1 MALSEATFLLSQQ
14 AQLTVPQQALIAR
27 IKHFIAVHRDDKQ
40 AAVFV
45 LHGDAGSGKSVVL
58 NAVFTAV
65 REPGMH
71 LLVNHNEMLKV
82 YKEIAGQ
89 TPGLYKKDFE
99 KPTPFINRM
108 QRQEMR
114 AVAVFVD
121 EAHLLLSQ
129 PDPFNAYRG
138 HNQLADLLALAH
150 VVVVVE
156 DFAQVVK
163 LKSHW
168 DATRLRQTLAGH
180 VVEEATLDQQLRL
193 QDEAVS
199 TWINTFVQER
209 RLLPLPHPKGYE
221 LRVFDDG
228 IPLYDWI
235 QARDR
240 RAGLARMIATTDFPF
255 RVFGERTWWVDAGNL
270 HLPWDKINF
279 TDRPWASRPET
290 LHEVGSIYT
299 IQGFDLNYAGVILGP
314 SLDYDPEAQRL
325 VVLPERFEDQEAFR
339 HRAGLGEAQKEAII
353 LHVANILMK
362 RGRLGLGLYA
372 VNPRLEAQLQ
382 LLSTRTD

>member
-1 MALSEATFLLSQQ
+1 MALSESTFLLSQQ
-14 AQLTVPQQALIAR
+14 AQLTPAQQALIAR
-27 IKHFIAVHRDDKQ
+27 LKAFIAAHRSDER

-58 NAVFTAV
+58 NAAFTAV

-82 YKEIAGQ
+82 YKEVAGQ
-89 TPGLYKKDFE
+89 TPGVYKKDFE

-108 QRQEMR
+108 RRLKQR
-114 AVAVFVD
+114 AAAVFVD

-138 HNQLADLLALAH
+138 HNQLADLLQLAH
-150 VVVVVE
+150 VVVLVV
-156 DFAQVVK
+156 DFDQVVK

-168 DATRLRQTLAGH
+168 DADLLNQTLAGH
-180 VVEEATLDQQLRL
+180 HVETAALSQQLRL
-193 QDEAVS
+193 QDAAVS
-199 TWINTFVQER
+199 AWINAFVQER
-209 RLLPLPHPKGYE
+209 RLLPLPHPQAFD
-221 LRVFDDG
+221 LRVFADG
-228 IPLYDWI
+228 APLYDWVR
-235 QARDR
+235 ARDR
-240 RAGLARMIATTDFPF
+240 QAGLARMIATTDFPF
-255 RVFGERTWWVDAGNL
+255 RVFGERTWWVDAGTL

-314 SLDYDPEAQRL
+314 SLDYDPERQR
-325 VVLPERFEDQEAFR
+325 VCVDTARFEDQEAFR
-339 HRAGLGEAQKEAII
+339 RRAGLGEAQKQAIV

-362 RGRLGLGLYA
+362 RGRLGLGIYA
-372 VNPRLEAQLQ
+372 VNPRLRARLQQLAK
-382 LLSTRTD
+382 

>member
-1 MALSEATFLLSQQ
+1 MSLSETTFLLSQQ
-14 AQLTVPQQALIAR
+14 AQLTPTQQALTKR
-27 IKHFIAVHRDDKQ
+27 IQAFIQQHQADEK

-45 LHGDAGSGKSVVL
+45 LSGDAGSGKSVVL

-65 REPGMH
+65 RQPGMH

-82 YKEIAGQ
+82 YKEVAGM
-89 TPGLYKKDFE
+89 TPGVLKKDYE

-108 QRQEMR
+108 QKSGQK
-114 AVAVFVD
+114 AKAVFVD

-129 PDPFNAYRG
+129 PDPFNAYHG
-138 HNQLADLLALAH
+138 HNQLADLLELAH
-150 VVVVVE
+150 VVVIVE
-156 DFAQVVK
+156 DFDQVVK

-168 DATRLRQTLAGH
+168 DRQLLQQTLQGH
-180 VVEEATLDQQLRL
+180 VVASAKLSQQFRL
-193 QDEAVS
+193 QAASVAN
-199 TWINTFVQER
+199 WINAFVQKR
-209 RLLPLPHPKGYE
+209 QLLPLPHPNNFSFK
-221 LRVFDDG
+221 VFEDG
-228 IPLYDWI
+228 QPLYDWI
-235 QARDR
+235 QAQDR
-240 RAGLARMIATTDFPF
+240 AVGLARMIATTDFPF

-299 IQGFDLNYAGVILGP
+299 IQGFDLNVAGVILGP
-314 SLDYDPEAQRL
+314 SLDYDPVRDQIT
-325 VVLPERFEDQEAFR
+325 VDTSKFEDQEAFR
-339 HRAGLGEAQKEAII
+339 KRAGLGELDKQALV

-372 VNPRLEAQLQ
+372 VNPNLRQRLLALQ
-382 LLSTRTD
+382 

>member
-1 MALSEATFLLSQQ
+1 MSLSETTFLLSQQ
-14 AQLTVPQQALIAR
+14 AQLTPTQQALTKR
-27 IKHFIAVHRDDKQ
+27 IQAFIQQHQADEQ

-45 LHGDAGSGKSVVL
+45 LSGDAGSGKSVVL

-65 REPGMH
+65 RQPGMH

-82 YKEIAGQ
+82 YKEVAGM
-89 TPGLYKKDFE
+89 TPGVLKKDYE

-108 QRQEMR
+108 QKSGQK
-114 AVAVFVD
+114 AKAVFVD

-138 HNQLADLLALAH
+138 HNQLADLLELAH
-150 VVVVVE
+150 VVVIVE
-156 DFAQVVK
+156 DFDQVVK

-168 DATRLRQTLAGH
+168 DRQLLQQTLQGH
-180 VVEEATLDQQLRL
+180 VVASAKLSQQFRL
-193 QDEAVS
+193 QAASVAN
-199 TWINTFVQER
+199 WINAFVQKR
-209 RLLPLPHPKGYE
+209 QLLPLPHPKNFSFK
-221 LRVFDDG
+221 VFEDG
-228 IPLYDWI
+228 QPLYDWI
-235 QARDR
+235 QAQDR
-240 RAGLARMIATTDFPF
+240 AVGLARMIATTDFPF

-299 IQGFDLNYAGVILGP
+299 IQGFDLNVAGVILGP
-314 SLDYDPEAQRL
+314 SLDYDPVRDRIT
-325 VVLPERFEDQEAFR
+325 VDTSKFEDQEAFR
-339 HRAGLGEAQKEAII
+339 KRAGLGELDKQALV

-372 VNPRLEAQLQ
+372 VNPKLRQRLLALQ
-382 LLSTRTD
+382 

>member
-1 MALSEATFLLSQQ
+1 MPLSDTTFLLSEQ
-14 AQLTVPQQALIAR
+14 AQLTPTQQALTKCIATF
-27 IKHFIAVHRDDKQ
+27 IKAHQADDQ

-82 YKEIAGQ
+82 YKEVAGM
-89 TPGLYKKDFE
+89 TPGVLKKDYE

-108 QRQEMR
+108 QKSGEK
-114 AVAVFVD
+114 AKAVFVD

-129 PDPFNAYRG
+129 SDPFNAYHG
-138 HNQLADLLALAH
+138 HNQLADLLQLAH
-150 VVVVVE
+150 VVVIVE
-156 DFAQVVK
+156 DFDQVVK

-168 DATRLRQTLAGH
+168 DRQLLDQTLAGH
-180 VVEEATLDQQLRL
+180 VVESAELSQQFRM
-193 QDEAVS
+193 QAASVS
-199 TWINTFVQER
+199 NWINAFVQKRE
-209 RLLPLPHPKGYE
+209 LLPLPKPHDFNFK
-221 LRVFDDG
+221 VFADG
-228 IPLYDWI
+228 QPLYDWI
-235 QARDR
+235 QAQD
-240 RAGLARMIATTDFPF
+240 AQKSLARMIATTDFPF
-255 RVFGERTWWVDAGNL
+255 RVFGDKTWWVDAGSL

-279 TDRPWASRPET
+279 TDRPWASRPQT

-299 IQGFDLNYAGVILGP
+299 IQGFDLNVAGVILGP
-314 SLDYDPEAQRL
+314 SLDYDPESDRI
-325 VVLPERFEDQEAFR
+325 VIDTSKFEDQEAFR
-339 HRAGLGEAQKEAII
+339 KRAGLGEAEKQALI

-372 VNPRLEAQLQ
+372 VNKNLRERLLALQ
-382 LLSTRTD
+382 

>member
-1 MALSEATFLLSQQ
+1 MPLSDTTFLLSEQ
-14 AQLTVPQQALIAR
+14 AQLTPTQQALTERIATF
-27 IKHFIAVHRDDKQ
+27 IKAHQADEQ

-82 YKEIAGQ
+82 YKEVAGM
-89 TPGLYKKDFE
+89 TPGVLKKDYE

-108 QRQEMR
+108 QKSGKK
-114 AVAVFVD
+114 AKAVFVD

-129 PDPFNAYRG
+129 SDPFNAYHG
-138 HNQLADLLALAH
+138 HNQLVDLLQLAH
-150 VVVVVE
+150 VVVIVE
-156 DFAQVVK
+156 DFDQVVK

-168 DATRLRQTLAGH
+168 DRQLLNQTLAGH
-180 VVEEATLDQQLRL
+180 VVESAELSQQFRM
-193 QDEAVS
+193 QDVS
-199 TWINTFVQER
+199 VSDWINAFVQKR
-209 RLLPLPHPKGYE
+209 ALLPLPQPRDFSFK
-221 LRVFDDG
+221 VFADG
-228 IPLYDWI
+228 QPLYDWI
-235 QARDR
+235 QAQD
-240 RAGLARMIATTDFPF
+240 AQKGLARMIATTDFPF
-255 RVFGERTWWVDAGNL
+255 RVFGDKTWWVDAGSL
-270 HLPWDKINF
+270 RLPWDKINF

-299 IQGFDLNYAGVILGP
+299 IQGFDLNVAGVILGP
-314 SLDYDPEAQRL
+314 SLDYDLQTARI
-325 VVLPERFEDQEAFR
+325 VVDTSKFEDQEAFR
-339 HRAGLGEAQKEAII
+339 KRAGLGEAEKQALI

-372 VNPRLEAQLQ
+372 VNKNLRERLLALQ
-382 LLSTRTD
+382 